1 MRQLTRYNERID
13 ARPAELYHSG
23 RLWMQPFLLM
33 PKNRMP
39 SLESEPSREPF
50 ITIDDLSHL
59 AQALVAGLNRLGS
72 YKYPLAVRRGKGVIK
87 VAAQDNSQT
96 VKAGAKTYFF
106 DIKETREGKRYL
118 IITESRFK
126 GEGSE
131 RERAS
136 IIVFPEHVKEFA
148 DTVSQMANKL

>member
-1 MRQLTRYNERID
+1 MRYNERID
-13 ARPAELYHSG
+13 ARPAELYRFGASWI
-23 RLWMQPFLLM
+23 LPSLLM

-50 ITIDDLSHL
+50 VTIDDLKQL
-59 AQALVAGLNRLGS
+59 AQALASGLNRLS
-72 YKYPLAVRRGKGVIK
+72 NYKYPLAVRKGKGVMK
-87 VAAQDNSQT
+87 VAAQNDNKT

-131 RERAS
+131 RERAR
-136 IIVFPEHVKEFA
+136 IIVFPEHVKEFV

>member
-1 MRQLTRYNERID
+1 
-13 ARPAELYHSG
+13 
-23 RLWMQPFLLM
+23 M
-33 PKNRMP
+33 PKNRVP
-39 SLESEPSREPF
+39 SLEAEPDHEPF
-50 ITIDDLSHL
+50 ITIDDLKQL
-59 AQALVAGLNRLGS
+59 AQTLVAGLNRLGS
-72 YKYPLAVRRGKGVIK
+72 YKYPLAVRKGKGVIK
-87 VAAQDNSQT
+87 VATQDDSKT
-96 VKAGAKTYFF
+96 VKAGVKTYFF

-136 IIVFPEHVKEFA
+136 IIVFPEHVKAFA